1 MIVIFQ
7 IAFLIFYGLQAV
19 ERLNIKPSFFKDLL
33 TDEPFTRKDIISI
46 QVCALWSRKQ
56 FFMLHRK
63 KKIFDT
69 NDKAFIWN

>member
-46 QVCALWSRKQ
+46 QVCAL
-56 FFMLHRK
+56 
-63 KKIFDT
+63 
-69 NDKAFIWN
+69 